1 MSESITISKNV
12 VSKPALL
19 LAYSESNNTSS
30 IEETDTHWVL
40 SGPKEQ
46 DSGFSNQ
53 FFRLCMEKEVQ
64 LALEESMASL
74 REMLYRKA
82 FEPISKRN

>member
-1 MSESITISKNV
+1 MSESITIAKNV
-12 VSKPALL
+12 VSKRALL

-40 SGPKEQ
+40 TGPKEQ
-46 DSGFSNQ
+46 DSGLSNQ
-53 FFRLCMEKEVQ
+53 FFRLCMEKEVK
-64 LALEESMASL
+64 LALEESMAPL
-74 REMLYRKA
+74 RERLYRKV

>member
-1 MSESITISKNV
+1 MSESITIAKNV
-12 VSKPALL
+12 VSKRALL
-19 LAYSESNNTSS
+19 LAYGESNSTFS

-40 SGPKEQ
+40 TGPKEQ
-46 DSGFSNQ
+46 DSGLSNQ

-64 LALEESMASL
+64 LALDEFMAPL
-74 REMLYRKA
+74 REILYRKA

>member
-12 VSKPALL
+12 VSKLALL
-19 LAYSESNNTSS
+19 LAYGESNSTSS

-40 SGPKEQ
+40 AASNEKGSGP
-46 DSGFSNQ
+46 SNQ

-64 LALEESMASL
+64 LALEESMAPL
-74 REMLYRKA
+74 REILYRKA
-82 FEPISKRN
+82 FEPISKGN